1 MQGREISGNACP
13 EAASV
18 VFAHEFR
25 IRFAKKGD
33 SSVGEPGC
41 GEKAT
46 LGAALQRAHC
56 KNNEFTMVGNFACN
70 TSHMRWR
77 SAADNNEYQCE
88 KQ

>member
-1 MQGREISGNACP
+1 MPAPKPRLLFLLMNFES
-13 EAASV
+13 
-18 VFAHEFR
+18 
-25 IRFAKKGD
+25 FAKKGD

-77 SAADNNEYQCE
+77 SAADNNEYQCK
-88 KQ
+88 KQPIA